1 MKNLANCKPSEFL
14 VQTNKIRKAVENWLT
29 ITDLKAI
36 RKRVPV
42 LKEGLSAEE
51 KDKEMEK
58 QVRKNL
64 SAMLDSIMG
73 EHPQE
78 TIELLALLCFVEP
91 EKADDYPINFYLEN
105 LSEIIA
111 DKAVLGFFTSLMNL
125 GQSGILT
132 L

>member
-14 VQTNKIRKAVENWLT
+14 MQTNNIRKAVENWLT
-29 ITDLKAI
+29 VTELKDI
-36 RKRVPV
+36 RKRLPPV
-42 LKEGLSAEE
+42 KEGLSAEE
-51 KDKEMEK
+51 KKKEVEA
-58 QVRKNL
+58 QVKRNL
-64 SAMLDSIMG
+64 SAILDSIMG

-91 EKADDYPINFYLEN
+91 EKADDYPISFYLEN
-105 LSEIIA
+105 LSEIIS

-132 L
+132 V